1 MLNILIIVISMVT
14 LALMTSDPRASEQ
27 KTEQSAWQQPS
38 TDIQD
43 LATKAELA
51 SKAKNKTEQT

>member
-14 LALMTSDPRASEQ
+14 LALMTCDPRASAQ
-27 KTEQSAWQQPS
+27 KTQQSAWQQTS
-38 TDIQD
+38 TEIQD
-43 LATKAELA
+43 LAAKAELA

>member
-14 LALMTSDPRASEQ
+14 LALMTSDPRASAQ
-27 KTEQSAWQQPS
+27 KTEQSAWQQSS
-38 TDIQD
+38 TAPQD
-43 LATKAELA
+43 SATTAELA

>member
-14 LALMTSDPRASEQ
+14 LALMTSDPRASAQ

-38 TDIQD
+38 TDPQD
-43 LATKAELA
+43 LTL
-51 SKAKNKTEQT
+51 SLIHI

>member
-14 LALMTSDPRASEQ
+14 LALMTSDPRASAQ

-38 TDIQD
+38 TDPQN
-43 LATKAELA
+43 LAAKAELA

>member
-14 LALMTSDPRASEQ
+14 LALMTSDPRASAQ

-38 TDIQD
+38 TDPQD

-51 SKAKNKTEQT
+51 SKVKNKTEET

>member
-14 LALMTSDPRASEQ
+14 LALMTSDPRASAQ
-27 KTEQSAWQQPS
+27 KTEQSAWQQTS
-38 TDIQD
+38 TDIQ
-43 LATKAELA
+43 ELA

>member
-1 MLNILIIVISMVT
+1 MVT
-14 LALMTSDPRASEQ
+14 LALMTSDPRASAQ

-38 TDIQD
+38 TDPQD

-51 SKAKNKTEQT
+51 SKVKNKTEQT

>member
-14 LALMTSDPRASEQ
+14 LALMTSDPRASVQ

-43 LATKAELA
+43 LTTKAELA
-51 SKAKNKTEQT
+51 SKVKNKTEQT